1 MTNTVRI
8 SSEQSDD
15 GTLAVTPVTPIIGA
29 EISGIDLR
37 GPLPARLIAELRRL
51 LTQHKVLFFRN
62 QAIDAEQHL
71 AFGRR
76 FGSILRFP
84 GVNEEHPQHPG
95 LQIIGSWRPPARR
108 PDGGRFTGGWHI
120 DASGLINAP
129 IASILRAVTIPPVGG
144 DTVWANLAAAYEGLP
159 DDLKQTIEDLYVTDD
174 LRQHFGERG
183 IEYPLLA
190 RPVVRTHPET
200 GEKVLSVNFT
210 QHPHIVDWTAEHSAE
225 LLQTLKQE
233 ATRPEYQVR
242 FTWSPGAIAMWDNR
256 AVHHYAV
263 RDYGDFP
270 RRMERVL
277 IAESQLPLA
286 EELL

>member
-1 MTNTVRI
+1 MTNTVRT
-8 SSEQSDD
+8 SPEQSGDS
-15 GTLAVTPVTPIIGA
+15 TLTVSPVTPIIGA

-37 GPLPARLIAELRRL
+37 EPLPSHLIADLKRL
-51 LTQHKVLFFRN
+51 LAQHKVLFFRD
-62 QAIDAEQHL
+62 QAIDADQHL

-95 LQIIGSWRPPARR
+95 LQIIGSWRPPARH
-108 PDGGRFTGGWHI
+108 PDGSRYTGGWHI

-129 IASILRAVTIPPVGG
+129 ITSILRAVTIPPVGG
-144 DTVWANLAAAYEGLP
+144 DTIWANLAAAYEGLP
-159 DDLKQTIEDLYVTDD
+159 DDLKHTLDDLYVTDD
-174 LRQHFGERG
+174 LRHHFRERG
-183 IEYPLLA
+183 IQYPLLA
-190 RPVVRTHPET
+190 RPIVRTHPET
-200 GEKVLSVNFT
+200 DEKVLSVNFT
-210 QHPHIVDWTAEHSAE
+210 QHPHIVDWTAAHSTE

-263 RDYGDFP
+263 RDYADFP
-270 RRMERVL
+270 RHMERVL
-277 IAESQLPLA
+277 IAESHLLLA